1 MREKNIKP
9 LGGGRGGE
17 GSRMSHDDAV
27 EMVNRTARDA
37 AEEEGEKETPKHQD
51 ICLVGDS
58 MK

>member
-1 MREKNIKP
+1 MREKKNIKP

-37 AEEEGEKETPKHQD
+37 AEEEGEKETPKHQ
-51 ICLVGDS
+51 IYMLSG
-58 MK
+58 

>member
-1 MREKNIKP
+1 
-9 LGGGRGGE
+9 
-17 GSRMSHDDAV
+17 MSHDDAV